1 MTLSGDMRDFR
12 ATRWSSMSH
21 SAEIGP
27 SRILLSRDLRVM
39 LSAVA
44 LEWGKFSES
53 IRADAKISY
62 KGINE
67 ECRVRAE
74 EERRLTI
81 QLAVDGGKFRQPAR
95 NLGL

>member
-1 MTLSGDMRDFR
+1 MAERSSTPIVLSGDIRDFK
-12 ATRWSSMSH
+12 ATRWSPMSQ

-27 SRILLSRDLRVM
+27 SRIFFIRNLRVLLS
-39 LSAVA
+39 AAA
-44 LEWGKFSES
+44 LEWGKFSEL

-74 EERRLTI
+74 EERCL
-81 QLAVDGGKFRQPAR
+81 LSS
-95 NLGL
+95 